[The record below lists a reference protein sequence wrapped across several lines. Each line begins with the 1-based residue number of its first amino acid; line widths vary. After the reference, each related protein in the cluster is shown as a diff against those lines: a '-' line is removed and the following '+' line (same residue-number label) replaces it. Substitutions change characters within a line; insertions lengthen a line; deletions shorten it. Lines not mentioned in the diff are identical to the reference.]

1 MTDAAMESA
10 KLKLKLKRESERK
23 TKMKNSPTPP
33 PPPSAATATNT
44 TANAANG
51 KRFKMV
57 FKKPD
62 TEVGH
67 RVLIYGKPG
76 CGKTTMMLKGLPRP
90 LVAFDFDNSINILLA
105 KPKEE
110 SGIDPTDIYLADVP
124 RDAENRIDYGAFLSI
139 LRDAENFEG
148 VKSVLIDTG
157 TFAENAIEPY
167 MFEHP
172 DKFPTGNTDKTTGKV
187 KKAISLADYS
197 FRSGNIYKLDLY
209 KVMLSFLENLALSK
223 HIHVGLIYHTAVG
236 KVPNLESPD
245 GFALQYQPDSW
256 VQGKTSLAETAMG
269 WCDHVGYIKADSVM
283 DTIKQGQGQKAIEK
297 KVERYTGDCVIS
309 FVSTGD
315 HIGKSRTLYGDAAT
329 VPLADFNLG
338 MLGIK

>member
-1 MTDAAMESA
+1 ME
-10 KLKLKLKRESERK
+10 
-23 TKMKNSPTPP
+23 TTQTPP
-33 PPPSAATATNT
+33 PPPSATKATH
-44 TANAANG
+44 
-51 KRFKMV
+51 RFKMV

-105 KPKEE
+105 KPQNE
-110 SGIDPTDIYLADVP
+110 SGIDPTDIYLADIP
-124 RDAENRIDYGAFLSI
+124 RDAEGRLDYGALLTV
-139 LRDAENFEG
+139 LRDATVLQDDEKTRLISDDWKG
-148 VKSVLIDTG
+148 IRSVLIDTM
-157 TFAENAIEPY
+157 TFAEKAIEPY

-172 DKFPTGNTDKTTGKV
+172 QKYPTGNKDKTRAT
-187 KKAISLADYS
+187 SLADYG
-197 FRSGNIYKLDLY
+197 FRAGNIFKQDLY
-209 KVMLSFLENLALSK
+209 QILLDYLANLALC
-223 HIHVGLIYHTAVG
+223 HVNVGLVYHTAVG
-236 KVPNLESPD
+236 KVPNLDSPD
-245 GFALQYQPDSW
+245 GYALQYQPDSW

-283 DTIKQGQGQKAIEK
+283 DTIKQGVGQNAKEK

>member
-1 MTDAAMESA
+1 MDTH
-10 KLKLKLKRESERK
+10 K
-23 TKMKNSPTPP
+23 TPP
-33 PPPSAATATNT
+33 PPPTAPVPPAASSEAKQVNKLKL
-44 TANAANG
+44 AF
-51 KRFKMV
+51 R
-57 FKKPD
+57 KPD
-62 TEVGH
+62 LDVGH
-67 RVLIYGKPG
+67 RVMIYGRPG

-90 LVAFDFDNSINILLA
+90 LVAFDFDNSINILLQ
-105 KPKEE
+105 KPVDEG
-110 SGIDPTDIYLADVP
+110 GIDPADIYLADIP
-124 RDAENRIDYGAFLSI
+124 RDAENRLDYGAFLSI
-139 LRDAENFEG
+139 LRDAENFDG

-209 KVMLSFLENLALSK
+209 KVMLSFLENLALAK
-223 HIHVGLIYHTAVG
+223 HIHIGIIYHTAIG
-236 KVPNLESPD
+236 KVPNLDSPD

-283 DTIKQGQGQKAIEK
+283 DTIKHGVGQNAKEK
-297 KVERYTGDCVIS
+297 KVERYTGDYVIS

-315 HIGKSRTLYGDAAT
+315 HIGKSRTLSGDAAT
-329 VPLADFNLG
+329 IDINEFELS

>member
-1 MTDAAMESA
+1 MAT
-10 KLKLKLKRESERK
+10 
-23 TKMKNSPTPP
+23 TPTPPP
-33 PPPSAATATNT
+33 PPPSAAASTKA

-139 LRDAENFEG
+139 LRDAENFDG

-157 TFAENAIEPY
+157 TFAEKAIEPY

-172 DKFPTGNTDKTTGKV
+172 VKYPTGNKDKT
-187 KKAISLADYS
+187 KATSLADYA
-197 FRSGNIYKLDLY
+197 FRGGNIYKQDLY
-209 KVMLSFLENLALSK
+209 QMMLNYLDTLAVT
-223 HIHVGLIYHTAVG
+223 HHVNVGLVYHTAVG

-329 VPLADFNLG
+329 VPLVDFNLG

>member
-10 KLKLKLKRESERK
+10 KLKLKLKRERERK
-23 TKMKNSPTPP
+23 TKMQNSPTPP
-33 PPPSAATATNT
+33 PPPSAATATKT
-44 TANAANG
+44 AANAANG

-105 KPKEE
+105 KPQEE

-139 LRDAENFEG
+139 LRDADNFDG

-157 TFAENAIEPY
+157 TFAEKAIEPY

-172 DKFPTGNTDKTTGKV
+172 DRYPTGNSKKT
-187 KKAISLADYS
+187 KATSLADYA
-197 FRSGNIYKLDLY
+197 FRGGNIYKQDLY
-209 KVMLSFLENLALSK
+209 QVMLNYLDTLAVGK
-223 HIHVGLIYHTAVG
+223 HIHVALVYHTAVG
-236 KVPNLESPD
+236 KAPNLANAD
-245 GFALQYQPDSW
+245 GYSLQYQPDSW
-256 VQGKTSLAETAMG
+256 MAGKTSLADTAMG
-269 WCDHVGYIKADSVM
+269 WCDHVGAIKD
-283 DTIKQGQGQKAIEK
+283 DTVDDGKDGKLRRVVGRIIQ
-297 KVERYTGDCVIS
+297 
-309 FVSTGD
+309 FVNDGEY
-315 HIGKSRTLYGDAAT
+315 IGKSRTLYGDAAT